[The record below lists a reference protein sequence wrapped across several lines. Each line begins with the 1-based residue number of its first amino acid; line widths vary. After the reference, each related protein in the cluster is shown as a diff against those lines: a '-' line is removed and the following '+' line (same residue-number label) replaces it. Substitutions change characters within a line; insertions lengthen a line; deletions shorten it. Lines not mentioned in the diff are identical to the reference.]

1 MEKQIVPEFS
11 DKTILR
17 KAQRNRNVTQ
27 AVIADRIGMK
37 LSALSGNMNRNRMSL
52 VMFSRILAALDY
64 DVVIQDRE
72 TGEVVYKLDTEPLL
86 DDDI

>member
-1 MEKQIVPEFS
+1 MEKQIVQVFS

-52 VMFSRILAALDY
+52 VMFSRILSALDY

>member
-1 MEKQIVPEFS
+1 MEKQIVQVFS
-11 DKTILR
+11 DKTILK

-52 VMFSRILAALDY
+52 VMFSRILSALDY

-86 DDDI
+86 DDDV